1 MPARPRGR
9 PALRRPTLDASV
21 EQDVACPDMT
31 DDLSLLDATGQAD
44 LVRRGEVSPTELVDA
59 AVARVEALD
68 PELNAVIHR
77 RFERARVEAA
87 GELPDG
93 PFRGVPTL
101 FKDLMCAMEGEPYH
115 EGLRPLKDAG
125 YRSPVTDNLARRLL
139 GSGLVCLGRTNT
151 PEIGLVP
158 TTEPPAYG
166 PTRNPWDTSRT
177 TGGSSGGSAAA
188 VASGMVP
195 VAHGNDGG
203 GSIRI
208 PASCCGLVGLKPSRG
223 RSSLGPRFGQISS
236 PLPVENLLARSVRDV
251 ATALDV
257 ISRPFPGDPV
267 VAPPLARAALDEV
280 GVDPGRLRI
289 GFLTTNPL
297 DTGPVHPDCV
307 AAAESAARALEELGH
322 AVEPSSPAALADP
335 ELVMQFGVAWFAG
348 AASTLDAH
356 GRAIGRAITADDVE
370 PLTWAMSEA
379 GHAVTAA
386 QYLSAVAAMERF
398 GRELAGWWDGG
409 FDLLLTPTLAEP
421 PVPLGTFASTPDDP
435 LAGFLRA
442 GAFTPFTPPFN
453 ATGQPAVSLPWQEN
467 GDGLPIG
474 VQLVAAYGREDVL
487 VRLASQLEAA
497 HPWASRRPPVHAAR

>member
-1 MPARPRGR
+1 
-9 PALRRPTLDASV
+9 
-21 EQDVACPDMT
+21 MT
-31 DDLSLLDATGQAD
+31 DDLSLLDATAQAE
-44 LVRRGEVSPTELVDA
+44 LVRRGDASPAELVDA
-59 AVARVEALD
+59 AVARIEALN
-68 PELNAVIHR
+68 PQLNAVIHE
-77 RFERARVEAA
+77 RFEAARTDAA
-87 GELPDG
+87 GDLPDG

-101 FKDLMCAMEGEPYH
+101 FKDLMCAIEGEPYH
-115 EGLRPLKDAG
+115 EGLRPLKEAG
-125 YRSPVTDNLARRLL
+125 YRAPATDNLARRLL
-139 GSGLVCLGRTNT
+139 ASGLVCLGRTNT

-223 RSSLGPRFGQISS
+223 RSSLGPRVGQISS

-257 ISRPFPGDPV
+257 ISAPFPGDPV
-267 VAPPLARAALDEV
+267 IAPALPRPARDEV
-280 GVDPGRLRI
+280 GADPGRLRI
-289 GFLTTNPL
+289 GLLTANPL
-297 DTGPVHPDCV
+297 DTGPVHADCV
-307 AAAESAARALEELGH
+307 AAAEDAARALEALGH
-322 AVEPSSPAALADP
+322 AVEPAFPAALANP

-348 AASTLDAH
+348 AAAGLDAF
-356 GRAIGRAITADDVE
+356 GAAIGRSITADDVE
-370 PLTWAMSEA
+370 PLTWAMAEA
-379 GHAVTAA
+379 GRAVTAE
-386 QYLSAVAAMERF
+386 QYLAAVASMERF
-398 GRELAGWWDGG
+398 GRDVAAWWDGG

-421 PVPLGTFASTPDDP
+421 PVPLGTFASPPDEP

-453 ATGQPAVSLPWQEN
+453 ATGQPAVSLPWREN
-467 GDGLPIG
+467 ADGLPIG
-474 VQLVAAYGREDVL
+474 VHLVAAYGREDVL
-487 VRLASQLEAA
+487 VRVASQVEAA
-497 HPWASRRPPVHAAR
+497 HPWASRRPPVHAAG